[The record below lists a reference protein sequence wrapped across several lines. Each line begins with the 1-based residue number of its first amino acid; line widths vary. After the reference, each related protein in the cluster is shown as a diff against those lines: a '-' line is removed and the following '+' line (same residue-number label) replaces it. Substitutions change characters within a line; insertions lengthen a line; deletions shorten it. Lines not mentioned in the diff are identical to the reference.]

1 MSVKLDLEM
10 NKVIAECLG
19 DMKVELTDEFKQ
31 NFNRQA
37 FFSEKWKRRRYDPD
51 PERAILFKTGALQ
64 KSILSKV
71 EGRSLVFTS
80 SMPYSK
86 IHNEGGLIT
95 VTQRMKNYF
104 WHKYKEETKKAK
116 GKKKTKNA
124 KGKELSAEASFYF
137 NMAKK
142 RRGSTIKIPRRMF
155 IGQSPEVEQ
164 IVREIAEDCLGE
176 YFKTVKFLFK

>member
-1 MSVKLDLEM
+1 MSVKLDIEM
-10 NKVIAECLG
+10 NRVVAECLG
-19 DMKVELTDEFKQ
+19 AMKVELTDEFKQ
-31 NFNRQA
+31 NFSRQA
-37 FFSEKWKRRRYDPD
+37 FFSEKWKRRRYDPE
-51 PERAILFKTGALQ
+51 PERAILTKTGALQ

-104 WHKYKEETKKAK
+104 WYKYKEE
-116 GKKKTKNA
+116 TKNA
-124 KGKELSAEASFYF
+124 KGKELSVEASFYF
-137 NMAKK
+137 NMATK
-142 RRGSTIKIPRRMF
+142 RKGSAIKIPRRTF
-155 IGQSPEVEQ
+155 IGRSPEVEK

-176 YFKTVKFLFK
+176 YFKTVKFLYK